1 MEFAEQVEN
10 RSPKGSHIR
19 SLAGRQNP
27 VLIILNII
35 VFFNGGLDALRHQV
49 VVQVIDLGGLKVVN
63 VAQRHVKTNEEL
75 IDNEILKD
83 DLVEV

>member
-1 MEFAEQVEN
+1 M
-10 RSPKGSHIR
+10 
-19 SLAGRQNP
+19 
-27 VLIILNII
+27 
-35 VFFNGGLDALRHQV
+35 FFNGGLDALGHQV